1 MVYVKAVP
9 SAPPS
14 TRGRPRKTE
23 TSVTPE
29 EATTIRQ
36 ELQHTL
42 SQALAP
48 TYWGALRR
56 TYDRYSQ
63 FREGW
68 MKAERRTLPHD
79 EGAVL
84 WVTKQRKD
92 GLSVQSAL
100 QYLNNLAA
108 ALRRFA
114 AFPLDGRQ
122 IVADYRRALKR
133 GGALRP
139 QKQAEPATAHNI
151 REALAKEPRPIV
163 KLLLG
168 IMWGGAA
175 RASDALRLDVKDVT
189 AEKRSEP
196 IYVRWTQSKADPFHM
211 GHITGISLPK
221 DLHRILRHRLRRA
234 RSAGETRLFPA
245 DVTYRTVVKAVKR
258 ARRGLTAH
266 SLRRGALTQLA
277 RKNVPLEE
285 VRLLSRHATVDGVM
299 RYVSAAENAHAR
311 ETAQVSA
318 KIEW

>member
-1 MVYVKAVP
+1 M
-9 SAPPS
+9 
-14 TRGRPRKTE
+14 
-23 TSVTPE
+23 TPE

-42 SQALAP
+42 AQALAP

-114 AFPLDGRQ
+114 AFPLDGKQ

-139 QKQAEPATAHNI
+139 LKQAEPATAHNI
-151 REALAKEPRPIV
+151 REALAKEPRPLV

-175 RASDALRLDVKDVT
+175 RASDALRLYVKDVT

-234 RSAGETRLFPA
+234 RRAGETRLFPA